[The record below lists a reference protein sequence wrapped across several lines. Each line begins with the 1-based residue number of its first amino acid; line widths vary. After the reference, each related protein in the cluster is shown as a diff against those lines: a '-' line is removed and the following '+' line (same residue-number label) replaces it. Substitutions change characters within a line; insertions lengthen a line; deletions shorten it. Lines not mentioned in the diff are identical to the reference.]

1 MQPENN
7 TVQKL
12 DPSVII
18 TKLQETA
25 KENPAK
31 IVSMILRIVVIV
43 SLTLCIWYVFM
54 WMITLY
60 VP

>member
-7 TVQKL
+7 AVQKL

-43 SLTLCIWYVFM
+43 SLI
-54 WMITLY
+54 
-60 VP
+60 